1 MPWLKEDN
9 DYELFKEWIAIRNR
23 HSAVRNGDYV
33 TLLTRD
39 TEGIYAFARV
49 NDEDEVIVV
58 INNSGED
65 YVFDSDDLDEICR
78 QLEDW
83 TGKSHGL
90 DMPEC
95 IDRYGYVVIE

>member
-1 MPWLKEDN
+1 M
-9 DYELFKEWIAIRNR
+9 
-23 HSAVRNGDYV
+23 RNGDYV

-65 YVFDSDDLDEICR
+65 YVFDSDDSD
-78 QLEDW
+78 
-83 TGKSHGL
+83 GKWIRF
-90 DMPEC
+90 E
-95 IDRYGYVVIE
+95 RYD

>member
-1 MPWLKEDN
+1 M
-9 DYELFKEWIAIRNR
+9 
-23 HSAVRNGDYV
+23 RNGDYV

-65 YVFDSDDLDEICR
+65 YVFDSDDLDEMLLISSFNSIFALFSISSLSR
-78 QLEDW
+78 FIVVSFYFIKLSTSYPPNVDK
-83 TGKSHGL
+83 GKQNFN
-90 DMPEC
+90 
-95 IDRYGYVVIE
+95 IF